1 MPLPAS
7 PLTPRFF
14 AHTPSRIEACVAGRR
29 RRRSFTRRVTRAA
42 GTARS
47 ASLATDR
54 RRRCGAGVRRVRPH
68 RRPGGTAV
76 APGRADRFHGRTG
89 RAVCHAACSR
99 APRATS
105 RVPSDRLAAEW
116 VPPPPLQLFASGL
129 DEPERSAETGE
140 LAIALRG
147 GCRTN
152 GPDPSGWVETIAGC
166 RRTSW
171 HVIAS

>member
-1 MPLPAS
+1 MPLPAT

-76 APGRADRFHGRTG
+76 APVRADRFMVALAVLSVTQPA
-89 RAVCHAACSR
+89 RAHLA
-99 APRATS
+99 
-105 RVPSDRLAAEW
+105 RL
-116 VPPPPLQLFASGL
+116 L
-129 DEPERSAETGE
+129 
-140 LAIALRG
+140 
-147 GCRTN
+147 GCPVT
-152 GPDPSGWVETIAGC
+152 A
-166 RRTSW
+166 
-171 HVIAS
+171 